1 MEGIFKPTGISTQVT
16 YSPQNE
22 QEAWIAIMHACNA
35 VDGDV
40 ADEELEELTQTLVN
54 KALFEGHDILAYSKA
69 AFLAQAQLGSKHL
82 IDNSVDKVSPGNKA
96 TLFALTVQLVMADCV
111 VTDKE
116 EELITYLYSA
126 LDLDT
131 NLAERIIEVILIL
144 NKGNVCLSA

>member
-1 MEGIFKPTGISTQVT
+1 MEGIFKPTGGSTLVT

-35 VDGDV
+35 VDGEV

-54 KALFEGHDILAYSKA
+54 KAMFEGHDILGYSKN
-69 AFLAQAQLGSKHL
+69 AFLAQAKLGSKHL
-82 IDNSVDKVSPGNKA
+82 IDNSVDKISPDNKA

-126 LDLDT
+126 LDLET
-131 NLAERIIEVILIL
+131 ELAHKIIEVVLIL
-144 NKGNVCLSA
+144 NKGNFCVSV